1 METPALKDPAISPAK
16 KVLENAL
23 GKSYAAYEELMNI
36 TEGSAFELTPKWNY
50 YNDGKAWFCKVQYK
64 NKTVYWIS
72 VWDRYFK
79 IAFYFTEKNAKGI
92 HELNIDN
99 KIKKDFAKHKPVG
112 RLLPL
117 VITVDK
123 KQQLKD
129 ILKLIEYKMNLK

>member
-16 KVLENAL
+16 KILENAL

-64 NKTVYWIS
+64 NKTVYWVS

-79 IAFYFTEKNAKGI
+79 IAFYFTEK
-92 HELNIDN
+92 
-99 KIKKDFAKHKPVG
+99 
-112 RLLPL
+112 
-117 VITVDK
+117 T
-123 KQQLKD
+123 LK
-129 ILKLIEYKMNLK
+129 EFMN